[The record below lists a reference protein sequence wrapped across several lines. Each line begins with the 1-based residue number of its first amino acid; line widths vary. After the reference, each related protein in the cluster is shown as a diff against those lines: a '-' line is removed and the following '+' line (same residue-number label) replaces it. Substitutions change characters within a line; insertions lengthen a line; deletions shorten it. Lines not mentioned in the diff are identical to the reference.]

1 MTIREWRDK
10 RLHRRCLFCTY
21 YCAAHPL
28 GPPYETKNTGWCRA
42 KLKNVNDDI
51 PKWFCDLYG
60 QKEDAGMADLIDR
73 DKLRLFPIRR
83 DHYDKENGNEHFVFG
98 IESVLE
104 YVEQLPAVD
113 AVPVVRCKDCVHYEL
128 GCCLKIYSDGNVN
141 KDAWQKRTPNDF
153 CSYGERRND
162 NG

>member
-1 MTIREWRDK
+1 MT
-10 RLHRRCLFCTY
+10 
-21 YCAAHPL
+21 
-28 GPPYETKNTGWCRA
+28 
-42 KLKNVNDDI
+42 
-51 PKWFCDLYG
+51 
-60 QKEDAGMADLIDR
+60 DLIDR

-104 YVEQLPAVD
+104 YVEQLSAVD
-113 AVPVVRCKDCVHYEL
+113 AVLVVRCKDCVHYEL

-141 KDAWQKRTPNDF
+141 KDAWQERTPNDF

-162 NG
+162 DE